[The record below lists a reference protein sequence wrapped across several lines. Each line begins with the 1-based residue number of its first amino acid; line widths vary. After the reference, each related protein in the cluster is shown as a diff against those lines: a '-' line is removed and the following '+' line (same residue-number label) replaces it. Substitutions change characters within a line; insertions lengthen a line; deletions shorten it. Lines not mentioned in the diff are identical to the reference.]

1 MDRFGQAHS
10 FVERAFGAIRR
21 RIHQQTVDIYIN
33 AELRDLD
40 GALPRKRGNPPAK
53 LAIEGY
59 SAYHGPHASTP
70 KVIAA
75 TKDR

>member
-10 FVERAFGAIRR
+10 FVERAFGAVRR

-33 AELRDLD
+33 AELGDRGR
-40 GALPRKRGNPPAK
+40 GASSKRGNQPAK

-59 SAYHGPHASTP
+59 SAYHVPHASTP